1 MTRVKTI
8 INPRLATPDS
18 YTVECGG
25 KKARF
30 PKGKETDIGKW
41 IESVWAEQ
49 PVPKTAYVYFNIDW
63 DADHVLYCKYD
74 LQLDLGEMMEWRI
87 QQA

>member
-1 MTRVKTI
+1 MRFHISHMKAGAREQKQSVIELSFVEEGTEMTRFKTI

-30 PKGKETDIGKW
+30 PKGEETDIGKW
-41 IESVWAEQ
+41 IESVWAE
-49 PVPKTAYVYFNIDW
+49 
-63 DADHVLYCKYD
+63 
-74 LQLDLGEMMEWRI
+74 
-87 QQA
+87 